1 MAPGLCCNFQE
12 ETDHAGAGL
21 NRGSAKA
28 AQEQEEVH
36 YEQP

>member
-12 ETDHAGAGL
+12 ETDHADAGL

-28 AQEQEEVH
+28 AQEEEEVH

>member
-12 ETDHAGAGL
+12 ETDHSGAGL

-28 AQEQEEVH
+28 AQEQEEVP